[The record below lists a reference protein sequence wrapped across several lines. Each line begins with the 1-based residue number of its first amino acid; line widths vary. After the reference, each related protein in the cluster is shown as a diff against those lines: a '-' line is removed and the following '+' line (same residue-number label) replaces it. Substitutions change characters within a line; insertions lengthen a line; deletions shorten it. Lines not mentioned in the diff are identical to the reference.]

1 MHLYIEIQA
10 TIPSRA
16 IAFYTTIFPSWSFQK
31 DDSLPI
37 EYYRGTFSSSSSSS
51 SSSPATAINILKRPV
66 PQTPDPMQGTN
77 AFVCSFPVEDETAFD
92 IFQGKVLELG
102 GQIAME
108 KFPVPGRGWHGYFL
122 DTEGNTFGVFTTTY
136 RE

>member
-16 IAFYTTIFPSWSFQK
+16 ITFYTTIFPSWSFQK

-37 EYYRGTFSSSSSSS
+37 EYYRGTI
-51 SSSPATAINILKRPV
+51 SPPSNSTSPTTAINILKRPA
-66 PQTPDPMQGTN
+66 QTPDPMQGTN
-77 AFVCSFPVEDETAFD
+77 AFVCSFPVDDEPAFD
-92 IFQGKVLELG
+92 DLQSKVLELG